1 MANILVTGANG
12 QLGTELRN
20 RGFSLLDEVF
30 YTDIEEL
37 DITSTNAVCSFIENH
52 DIDTIIN
59 CAAYTAVDLAEENED
74 KARKINCDAVE
85 NLAKASVRYGCLLI
99 HISTDY
105 VFDGM
110 AEEPY
115 TEKSPTNPLCVYG
128 KTKLEGERIIKK
140 SGCMYI
146 ILRTAWLYSPYGH
159 NFMKTIY
166 KLAHERKEIG
176 VVNDQW
182 GSPTYAGDLAEIIIR
197 MMEVDEL
204 PELEGIYHFTNE
216 GKCTWFDFAKEIVML
231 SGADCTVKPLTTEE
245 YPTKA
250 KRPAYSVLD
259 KSKIKKTF
267 GCEIRDWR
275 EALKTC
281 ILIFEKE
288 KR

>member
-1 MANILVTGANG
+1 MANILVTGASG

-37 DITSTNAVCSFIENH
+37 DITNANAVCAFIENY

-59 CAAYTAVDLAEENED
+59 CAAYTAVDLAEDTEE
-74 KARKINCDAVE
+74 KARKINRDAVE
-85 NLAKASVRYGCLLI
+85 NLAKAAVRYGCLLI

-105 VFDGM
+105 VFDGC

-115 TEKSPTNPLCVYG
+115 TEKSPTNPQSVYG
-128 KTKLEGERIIKK
+128 LTKLEGEKIIKK
-140 SGCMYI
+140 SGCIYI
-146 ILRTAWLYSPYGH
+146 IIRTAWLYSPYGH

-166 KLAHERKEIG
+166 KLAHEKKEIG

-182 GSPTYAGDLAEIIIR
+182 GSPTYAGDLADMIIR
-197 MMEVDEL
+197 MMECDEL

-216 GKCTWFDFAKEIVML
+216 GKCTWFDFAKEIVAL
-231 SGADCTVKPLTTEE
+231 SGCDCEVKPLTTGE

-259 KSKIKKTF
+259 KSKIKKIF
-267 GCEIRDWR
+267 GCEIREWQ
-275 EALKTC
+275 EALRSCMIT
-281 ILIFEKE
+281 FEE
-288 KR
+288 R